1 MRSLNSIKNTIISI
15 IMSIV
20 TILIGLVTQ
29 KIFINIL
36 GTEYI
41 GLNGLFNNII
51 SMLAIAELGIGSA
64 IIYNLYEPIANNNKE
79 KIKSL
84 LNFYKKSYRLIALI
98 ITVVGICVIP
108 FLNIIVGENN
118 IHENLTFIYL
128 LFLFDTVASYF
139 LTYKRSI
146 LYASQKTY
154 IVNIIHIIYLILMN
168 ITQITILVLTK
179 NYIVYLIIKIIFR
192 ILENIVITLVAN
204 KMYSYIREKNVKEID
219 KKTKN
224 SIIKKVKGLVLHKI
238 GGFIVL
244 GSDNIIIS
252 SFLGVSIVGLYSNY
266 NTILQAVDNLFS
278 QVFSAIASS
287 VGNLLVEKNSKKSYE
302 IYKNML
308 FINSWIYSFS
318 AISILCLMEPFI
330 KIWIGEKYLLNQGV
344 LVVLAI
350 NLYIQGMRKTT
361 NTFKEAAGIFHE
373 DRFVPLIESLINIVA
388 SIVFLKIWGLKGV
401 FIGTIT
407 SSMILFLYSYP
418 VFVYKKLFERTYI
431 QFLKEHI
438 TYLGISILCGII
450 TFFITSKIVISNYYL
465 QLLINMI
472 IVLIVP
478 NLMQYCLFRNRT
490 ELAYIK
496 NMVINIKNKRG

>member
-302 IYKNML
+302 IYKN
-308 FINSWIYSFS
+308 NSFNW
-318 AISILCLMEPFI
+318 
-330 KIWIGEKYLLNQGV
+330 
-344 LVVLAI
+344 
-350 NLYIQGMRKTT
+350 
-361 NTFKEAAGIFHE
+361 TFNNH
-373 DRFVPLIESLINIVA
+373 N
-388 SIVFLKIWGLKGV
+388 
-401 FIGTIT
+401 
-407 SSMILFLYSYP
+407 SMY
-418 VFVYKKLFERTYI
+418 
-431 QFLKEHI
+431 
-438 TYLGISILCGII
+438 
-450 TFFITSKIVISNYYL
+450 
-465 QLLINMI
+465 
-472 IVLIVP
+472 
-478 NLMQYCLFRNRT
+478 
-490 ELAYIK
+490 
-496 NMVINIKNKRG
+496 